1 MEFTLCVANSS
12 HHSWATTICNMMEE
26 AAKIRGT
33 GIAKRKPAYV
43 QKKMT
48 EGKAV
53 IAFQEAEVIGF
64 CYIENWE
71 GEKYVANSGLIVHAD
86 FRNSGLARAIKK
98 AIFNLSKQKYP
109 NAKLFG
115 ITTSMAV
122 MKINS
127 DLGYQPVTFSEL
139 TQDETFWKGCQ
150 SCRNH
155 DILQRT
161 ERKMCLCTGMV
172 CDLSKIS
179 QSQTEINK
187 QEAWDSFQSF
197 MKEREI
203 RLQEKE
209 SLFQFNQQKNN
220 ENEK

>member
-1 MEFTLCVANSS
+1 MEFDLSVAHEG
-12 HHSWATTICNMMEE
+12 HHTYALTICNMMEE

-33 GIAKRKPAYV
+33 GIAKRQPEYI

-53 IAFQEAEVIGF
+53 IAFKNQQVIGF

-71 GEKYVANSGLIVHAD
+71 GEKYVANSGLIVHPD

-98 AIFNLSKQKYP
+98 AIFDLSKKKFP

-127 DLGYQPVTFSEL
+127 DLGYKPVTFSEL

-150 SCRNH
+150 NCRNY

-179 QSQTEINK
+179 QNQTEINK
-187 QEAWDSFQSF
+187 YKAWNNFKSF
-197 MKEREI
+197 MQERKV
-203 RLQEKE
+203 RLQKKANLFHTNHKNKNHEK
-209 SLFQFNQQKNN
+209 
-220 ENEK
+220 